1 MQKTIKLEDIIYNVK
16 GILKSEPNITYF
28 YTTNPKNH
36 NEVVFISREKTE
48 EGLVTK
54 KVEEREYPLL
64 MNKFS
69 LK

>member
-1 MQKTIKLEDIIYNVK
+1 MQKTIKLDNIIYKVIDII
-16 GILKSEPNITYF
+16 KSGNNTTYF
-28 YTTNPKNH
+28 YTINPKNH
-36 NEVVFISREKTE
+36 NEVVFIIREKTE
-48 EGLVTK
+48 EGTITK